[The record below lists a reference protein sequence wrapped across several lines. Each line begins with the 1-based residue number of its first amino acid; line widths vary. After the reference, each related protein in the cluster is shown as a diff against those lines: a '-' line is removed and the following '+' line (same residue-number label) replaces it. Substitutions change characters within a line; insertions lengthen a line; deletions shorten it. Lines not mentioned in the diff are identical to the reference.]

1 MGRRD
6 LRQHGPE
13 YELKRISQ
21 EVVVLMRKTKE
32 RSSTSSGLPW
42 NTPRFKVLRGE
53 ATSESARGGVET
65 GLGQVDECPGGYL
78 ANPMWL
84 PGHLFG
90 EAGGPET
97 RMPSAIES

>member
-1 MGRRD
+1 M
-6 LRQHGPE
+6 
-13 YELKRISQ
+13 KWISQ

-32 RSSTSSGLPW
+32 RSSTSSGLPRK
-42 NTPRFKVLRGE
+42 TTKFKVLRGE
-53 ATSESARGGVET
+53 ATSESGRGGVET

-90 EAGGPET
+90 DAGDPET
-97 RMPSAIES
+97 RMPSAVES